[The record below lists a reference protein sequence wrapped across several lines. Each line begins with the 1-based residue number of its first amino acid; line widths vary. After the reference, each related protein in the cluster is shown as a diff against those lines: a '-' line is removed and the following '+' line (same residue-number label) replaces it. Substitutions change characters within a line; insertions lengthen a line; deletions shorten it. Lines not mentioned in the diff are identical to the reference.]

1 MIRRFISNDAI
12 FEINIKTFLL
22 YVDCGKM
29 SNTHKMCIVCTILYI
44 MYNRHLVN
52 CQTHMFRKIIILLYY
67 NIRIVVTGVVKCQTN
82 IIIYF
87 RFFLA
92 LRFGDIT
99 FSDITVTI
107 MFQLNS
113 NIIKTIL
120 CIIGTLWL
128 NVKHT

>member
-1 MIRRFISNDAI
+1 M
-12 FEINIKTFLL
+12 
-22 YVDCGKM
+22 
-29 SNTHKMCIVCTILYI
+29 
-44 MYNRHLVN
+44 VN

-87 RFFLA
+87 RLFLA

-120 CIIGTLWL
+120 YIICTLW
-128 NVKHT
+128 